1 MLATPPPT
9 APDGLW
15 VALHGDL
22 TMTLSLAAGE
32 ISKTYERNS
41 AISGPD
47 KKLPGKFVP
56 GNLPSLV
63 AGTRNHLDLLLSA

>member
-22 TMTLSLAAGE
+22 AVTLSLAAGE
-32 ISKTYERNS
+32 NFKDI
-41 AISGPD
+41 
-47 KKLPGKFVP
+47 
-56 GNLPSLV
+56 
-63 AGTRNHLDLLLSA
+63 